1 MAERRRTGQDAP
13 MVRLTSTPTS
23 TSTSTST
30 LTSTAAA
37 RAASTTT
44 TAAATPATTTA
55 TTTARLD
62 SVDAGAPKAAVTGR
76 SAAGASWPKHLSDE
90 LALLG
95 EASRQAL
102 TKLLFLHGN
111 SAVGEAIV
119 AQLESPSLW
128 CVPMRPNDEARVLA
142 KAIEAVPLSTTA
154 AKTPSSPIATV
165 HAIEARTD
173 GKTAVDNALPR
184 LQAAW
189 DKGGDVVVAPEWFF
203 VPAHGVAMSVVEK
216 DALVQRLAQLTVG
229 SDRLLVPGT
238 LPWADDD
245 GGYHNTAFAFSNGE
259 VVHSVDKRGDG
270 DDVDIAKS
278 AGLHHVSDDGGST
291 FAWRGVTVGLEVCR
305 DHGDA
310 RLRWELL
317 GTNRD
322 VVDLQ
327 VVVSSGVWL
336 KHAAV
341 GVGGQVVVAQGDG
354 IAGAERGHRDG
365 TGRLHV
371 DPLVQV

>member
-1 MAERRRTGQDAP
+1 

-23 TSTSTST
+23 TP
-30 LTSTAAA
+30 TSTAAQRTT
-37 RAASTTT
+37 RATKTT
-44 TAAATPATTTA
+44 ATTTSSPIA
-55 TTTARLD
+55 TTTTTTARLD
-62 SVDAGAPKAAVTGR
+62 GVDAGAPKAAVTGR
-76 SAAGASWPKHLSDE
+76 SAAGAAWPKHLNEE

-95 EASRQAL
+95 EPARQAL

-119 AQLESPSLW
+119 AQLEDPSLW

-142 KAIEAVPLSTTA
+142 KAIDAVPLSNA
-154 AKTPSSPIATV
+154 PVKTPTSPIAV
-165 HAIEARTD
+165 LHAIEARTD

-203 VPAHGVAMSVVEK
+203 VPAHGVAMSAADK
-216 DALVQRLAQLTVG
+216 DALVAQLAKLTVG

-245 GGYHNTAFAFSNGE
+245 GGYHNTAFAFSGGE
-259 VVHSVDKRGDG
+259 VLHSVDKRGDG
-270 DDVDIAKS
+270 DDVDIARG
-278 AGLHHVSDDGGST
+278 AGLHHVSDEGGST

-317 GTNRD
+317 GTSRD

-354 IAGAERGHRDG
+354 IAGAELGRRDAG
-365 TGRLHV
+365 GRLHV
-371 DPLVQV
+371 DPLPQV